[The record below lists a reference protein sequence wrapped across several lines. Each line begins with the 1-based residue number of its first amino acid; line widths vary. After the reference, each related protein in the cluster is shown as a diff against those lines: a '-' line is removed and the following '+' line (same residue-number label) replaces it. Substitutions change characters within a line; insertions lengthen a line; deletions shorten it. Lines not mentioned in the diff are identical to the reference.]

1 MAIQNYIGWPV
12 NVNQIV
18 LASTTISIG
27 EGALRTDEL
36 ENGHKQSIQKSPY
49 VPEKYQIKMSFD
61 WVNEVGT
68 TGKTEYQLF
77 TDWYKYRHKCGSVPF
92 EFPEILYSS
101 NTGIPTLD
109 QHQNVQYTEY
119 YKITSAT
126 EGAKS
131 GEHVEVT
138 MTWEAVYTG
147 IVSVPTQTPE
157 VYDISATNNY
167 LDVNFASVS
176 DTAPVAS
183 VFSVYKKVSG
193 SWVAVTVTGYVF
205 DGTSVARLYFDEL
218 DDNVQLTIAISNYS
232 GLTVTQ
238 GTYTTYTNAA
248 GD

>member
-18 LASTTISIG
+18 LDSTTISIG

-131 GEHVEVT
+131 GN
-138 MTWEAVYTG
+138 
-147 IVSVPTQTPE
+147 VSV
-157 VYDISATNNY
+157 
-167 LDVNFASVS
+167 
-176 DTAPVAS
+176 APVINCI
-183 VFSVYKKVSG
+183 VNNNSG
-193 SWVAVTVTGYVF
+193 AH
-205 DGTSVARLYFDEL
+205 
-218 DDNVQLTIAISNYS
+218 
-232 GLTVTQ
+232 VTQ
-238 GTYTTYTNAA
+238 QQQQNPDGSIDIITIIEE
-248 GD
+248 